1 MFEMNSIIG
10 PEIRKLRKD
19 RGISQVELAE
29 KTGLPRTHIT
39 NIESNKIN
47 PGLKTMYTIL
57 IGLGYGASKA
67 NDTAVEWTI
76 RNVLTEA
83 KKPKQIIE
91 KLSKM

>member
-1 MFEMNSIIG
+1 
-10 PEIRKLRKD
+10 
-19 RGISQVELAE
+19 
-29 KTGLPRTHIT
+29 
-39 NIESNKIN
+39 
-47 PGLKTMYTIL
+47 MYSIL